1 MLDPHL
7 AACDMTTS
15 GLWHRG
21 TIHDAGPWVTL
32 CIFVLRYVMLIVE
45 VGSIS
50 IKLSEYRVLC
60 IHAVEQ
66 AISVLR

>member
-1 MLDPHL
+1 MTLGPGL
-7 AACDMTTS
+7 LCASAEVCDVDRGS
-15 GLWHRG
+15 G
-21 TIHDAGPWVTL
+21 
-32 CIFVLRYVMLIVE
+32 E
-45 VGSIS
+45 SIS

>member
-1 MLDPHL
+1 
-7 AACDMTTS
+7 
-15 GLWHRG
+15 
-21 TIHDAGPWVTL
+21 
-32 CIFVLRYVMLIVE
+32 MLIVE

-66 AISVLR
+66 AGVPLILEKMLTAALRTSRAI

>member
-1 MLDPHL
+1 
-7 AACDMTTS
+7 
-15 GLWHRG
+15 
-21 TIHDAGPWVTL
+21 
-32 CIFVLRYVMLIVE
+32 MLIVE

-66 AISVLR
+66 AMKPLLWNGILKGSWEDATAALKAYHVVKQ

>member
-1 MLDPHL
+1 
-7 AACDMTTS
+7 
-15 GLWHRG
+15 
-21 TIHDAGPWVTL
+21 
-32 CIFVLRYVMLIVE
+32 MLIVE

-66 AISVLR
+66 AISVLLVW